1 MRLTGKLSAKKVAK
15 LLHKGEPGNW
25 HDGQGLR
32 LEIRSANSG
41 ILGHRATNC
50 AVLRTGWA

>member
-15 LLHKGEPGNW
+15 LLSRGEPGNW

-41 ILGHRATNC
+41 SWVSRYELNGRE
-50 AVLRTGWA
+50 R